1 MYKTFKILKVPHQEV
16 NHVHSS
22 AKDELTDPEWLKLV
36 EEAMN
41 SNITK
46 EQFTQFLSEK
56 KSQQ

>member
-46 EQFTQFLSEK
+46 SNLHSI
-56 KSQQ
+56 